1 MERVDSTR
9 TTITEDKKVRGN
21 IINPRIKIIIAML
34 IWGTIGLFVRG
45 IELGSIEIAFFRA
58 VIGSGFLLII
68 SLLKKDKVDK
78 DLLKANILILSI
90 SGLLLGLNWITLFQA
105 MKYTTISN
113 AVLSYYFA
121 PVFIV
126 LLSSI
131 VLKEKMNL
139 KSIICLLGAVAGLF
153 LILKSGNEES
163 VQAYDHIKGVSYGLA
178 GAVVYAIIVL
188 FNKYIKGLSGFQA
201 TMIQL
206 SIATLVLIPMVLS
219 QGTINFGAINI
230 KTWILILVLGVVHTG
245 IAYLLYFTSIKDVK
259 SQTIAILSYLDP
271 IFAIFI
277 SFLFLGESMG
287 VSQILGGI
295 LILSTAYISEK

>member
-1 MERVDSTR
+1 
-9 TTITEDKKVRGN
+9 
-21 IINPRIKIIIAML
+21 
-34 IWGTIGLFVRG
+34 
-45 IELGSIEIAFFRA
+45 
-58 VIGSGFLLII
+58 
-68 SLLKKDKVDK
+68 
-78 DLLKANILILSI
+78 
-90 SGLLLGLNWITLFQA
+90 

-163 VQAYDHIKGVSYGLA
+163 IQAYDHIKGVSYGLA
-178 GAVVYAIIVL
+178 GAVVYAIIIL

-287 VSQILGGI
+287 ISQILGGI

>member
-163 VQAYDHIKGVSYGLA
+163 IQAYDHIKGVSYGLA

-287 VSQILGGI
+287 ISQILGGI